1 VFEASRRVSGSRV
14 RTRPGTFPSPTPA
27 GSRQANPASGGCL
40 FLDLALFA
48 AGLTALY
55 FGAEWL
61 VGGASRL
68 ATSFGISPVVVGLT
82 IVAFGTSAPELV
94 VSGLA
99 SLRGSGDLAVGN
111 VVGSNI
117 ANVALILGISAI
129 IRPIAVKR
137 GLMVRDVPIMIGF
150 SALFLLVASN
160 LLVSRMEGVLLLM
173 LFLLY
178 MLRVGLSAMR
188 ESEAAREL
196 ADKEHELYQSLP
208 GGRPKAGR
216 DILFTVIGTV
226 TLVVGAQMLVG
237 SASSIART
245 FGVSEVVIGLTLVA
259 FGTSVPELAASIAAS
274 VRGEA
279 QIVIGNIVGSNIFN
293 ISLILGSAAV
303 IRPLPIQP
311 SILWLEGPVMVLLAV
326 ILLPFTFTRLCL
338 NRWEGG
344 VLLAGYAGFIAWLVV
359 G

>member
-1 VFEASRRVSGSRV
+1 
-14 RTRPGTFPSPTPA
+14 
-27 GSRQANPASGGCL
+27 L
-40 FLDLALFA
+40 FSDIALFA
-48 AGLTALY
+48 AGLVALY

-68 ATSFGISPVVVGLT
+68 ATSYGISPVVVGLT

-99 SLRGSGDLAVGN
+99 SLRDAGDIAVGN

-160 LLVSRMEGVLLLM
+160 LVISRVEGVLLLG

-178 MLRVGLSAMR
+178 MLRVGLSALR

-196 ADKEHELYQSLP
+196 ALKEQALFESLP
-208 GGRPKAGR
+208 GGKPRPGK
-216 DILFTVIGTV
+216 DILMSVAGTV
-226 TLVVGAQMLVG
+226 TLVVGAQLLVG
-237 SASSIART
+237 SATSIARGL
-245 FGVSEVVIGLTLVA
+245 GVSEVIIGLTLVA
-259 FGTSVPELAASIAAS
+259 FGTSIPELAASVAAS

-293 ISLILGSAAV
+293 ISLILGSASV
-303 IRPLPIQP
+303 LRPLAIQP
-311 SILWLEGPVMVLLAV
+311 SILWLEGPIMVLLAV
-326 ILLPFTFTRLCL
+326 VLLPFTFTSLCL

-344 VLLAGYAGFIAWLVV
+344 ALLAGYGGFIAWLVIT
-359 G
+359 

>member
-1 VFEASRRVSGSRV
+1 LILDFV
-14 RTRPGTFPSPTPA
+14 
-27 GSRQANPASGGCL
+27 L
-40 FLDLALFA
+40 FI

-68 ATSFGISPVVVGLT
+68 ATTYGISPVVVGLT

-99 SLRGSGDLAVGN
+99 SLRGSGDIAVGN

-117 ANVALILGISAI
+117 ANIALILGVSAL
-129 IRPIAVKR
+129 IRPIAVQR

-150 SALFLLVASN
+150 SALFLVVASN
-160 LLVSRMEGVLLLM
+160 LILTRLEGVLLLG

-178 MLRVGLSAMR
+178 MLRVGLAAVR
-188 ESEAAREL
+188 ESEAAKEL
-196 ADKEHELYQSLP
+196 AEKEQELFDSLP
-208 GGRPKAGR
+208 GARARSGR
-216 DILFTVIGTV
+216 DVLFSIIGTI
-226 TLVVGAQMLVG
+226 TLVIGAQMLVG
-237 SASSIART
+237 SATSIARE
-245 FGVSEVVIGLTLVA
+245 FGVSEVIIGLTLVA
-259 FGTSVPELAASIAAS
+259 FGTSIPELAASIAAS

-303 IRPLPIQP
+303 LRPLSIDPT
-311 SILWLEGPVMVLLAV
+311 ILWFEGPVMVILSVL
-326 ILLPFTFTRLCL
+326 LLPFTFTRLCL
-338 NRWEGG
+338 NRLEGAL
-344 VLLAGYAGFIAWLVV
+344 LLAGYFGFIGWLVV
-359 G
+359 M